1 MVQGTSS
8 NAGKSVLCAALCR
21 MLLQDGYRVAP
32 FKAQNMSLN
41 SCVTPDG
48 LEMGRAQAV
57 QARACRLEPDVRM
70 NPVLLKP
77 MSETGSQVILLGKP
91 HRRMAAREYMRKK
104 EDLRPAIHNAYD
116 SLAAENQVM
125 VLEGAGSPAEINLKP
140 YDVVNMSMASY
151 AEAKVLL
158 VGDIDRGGVFASLV
172 GTMELLDPWERE
184 LVLGFVLNRFRG
196 DQSLLDPALTYT
208 TARTGK
214 PFYGVVPY
222 LPDLGLPEEDS
233 VSFKEVSI
241 QSSPATVGASA
252 HASGDAS
259 GVDIALI
266 DLPTISNFT
275 DFDALKGE
283 PDLRLRVVRRLDDL
297 GQPDAIL
304 LPGSRNTVADLQ
316 YLRDT
321 GLAARLLELASLEPA
336 TTGGCEI
343 VGICAGFQMLGES
356 LDDPD
361 AVESSRASVPGL
373 GLLPLRTEFLPEKT
387 LTRVQGRH
395 QASGLPIIGYEIH
408 HGRCHIHPNHTL
420 QPAITSQD
428 NHALGYASQNGL
440 VWGAYTHG
448 LFDADLFRRWWIDR
462 LRQRKGLAPLT
473 DIQFSYSLE
482 PALDRLADV
491 VRSCLDWKSLYRAAG
506 LE

>member
-21 MLLQDGYRVAP
+21 MLLQDGFRVAP

-41 SCVTPDG
+41 SCVTSDG
-48 LEMGRAQAV
+48 LEMGRAQGV

-91 HRRMAAREYMRKK
+91 HGRMGAREYMRNK
-104 EDLRPAIHNAYD
+104 EDLRPVIHNAYD

-140 YDVVNMSMASY
+140 YDVVNMSMASH
-151 AEAKVLL
+151 ARAKVLL

-172 GTMELLDPWERE
+172 GTMELLEPWEQD

-196 DQSLLDPALTYT
+196 DQSLLDPALAYT
-208 TARTGK
+208 TDRTGK
-214 PFYGVVPY
+214 PFYGVVPF

-233 VSFKEVSI
+233 VSFKEAAAP
-241 QSSPATVGASA
+241 SSPATAGEPA
-252 HASGDAS
+252 
-259 GVDIALI
+259 VDVALI

-283 PDLRLRVVRRLDDL
+283 PDLRLRIVRRLDEL
-297 GQPDAIL
+297 GQPAAIL
-304 LPGSRNTVADLQ
+304 LPGSRNTVADLR
-316 YLRDT
+316 YLRDA
-321 GLAARLLELASLEPA
+321 GFDARILDLAAA
-336 TTGGCEI
+336 GQCEI
-343 VGICAGFQMLGES
+343 VGICAGFQMLGET

-395 QASGLPIIGYEIH
+395 QASGLSVTGYEIH
-408 HGRCHIHPNHTL
+408 HGRCLLHNHAL
-420 QPAITSQD
+420 QPAITSGS
-428 NHALGYASQNGL
+428 NHALGYASPNGL
-440 VWGAYTHG
+440 VWGAYVHG
-448 LFDADLFRRWWIDR
+448 LFDADSFRRWWIDQ
-462 LRQRKGLAPLT
+462 LRIRRGLPPLET
-473 DIQFSYSLE
+473 IQTPYSLE
-482 PALDRLADV
+482 PALDRLAGV
-491 VRSCLDWKSLYRAAG
+491 VRSSLDWKALYRAAG
-506 LE
+506 LA